1 MIGVLALQGDFSKH
15 IHILNILGIPSI
27 EVRYL
32 DQFNKIDGLILPGGE
47 STVISD
53 LIDRHKL
60 RGAIIELS
68 KEKPILGTCAGLIMM
83 SKNIDDNKVDTLGIL
98 DLHVKRNAYGAQLHS
113 FNENLEIRMG
123 GESTFIS
130 ASFIRAPKI
139 SKTGTDIEILSTFNG
154 YPVAVK
160 EGKHI
165 GLAFHPELNTELL
178 FHNYL
183 FKNLKESVELPIAN

>member
-15 IHILNILGIPSI
+15 IHILNLLGIPSI

-32 DQFNKIDGLILPGGE
+32 DQFEKIDGLILPGGE

-53 LIDRHKL
+53 LIDRNKL

-83 SKNIDDNKVDTLGIL
+83 SKNIDDNKVETLGIL

-165 GLAFHPELNTELL
+165 GLAFHPELQLL
-178 FHNYL
+178 Q
-183 FKNLKESVELPIAN
+183 NLQLMYFLQV

>member
-15 IHILNILGIPSI
+15 IHILNLLGIPSI

-32 DQFNKIDGLILPGGE
+32 DQFEKIDGLILPGGE

-53 LIDRHKL
+53 LIDRNKL

-68 KEKPILGTCAGLIMM
+68 KEKPILGTCAGLILM

-113 FNENLEIRMG
+113 FNKNLEIRME

-154 YPVAVK
+154 HPVAVK

-183 FKNLKESVELPIAN
+183 FKNLKESVEIPIAN

>member
-1 MIGVLALQGDFSKH
+1 MIGVLALQGNFSKH
-15 IHILNILGIPSI
+15 IHILNLLGIPSI
-27 EVRYL
+27 EIRYL
-32 DQFNKIDGLILPGGE
+32 DQFKNIDGLILPGGE

-53 LIDRHKL
+53 LIDRNNL
-60 RGAIIELS
+60 RDAIIKLS
-68 KEKPILGTCAGLIMM
+68 KEKPILGTCAGLILM
-83 SKNIDDNKVDTLGIL
+83 SKDINDNKVDSLGIL
-98 DLHVKRNAYGAQLHS
+98 NLHVERNAYGTQFHS
-113 FNENLEIRMG
+113 FNEDIEVRME

-139 SKTGTDIEILSTFNG
+139 SKIGDNIEVLSTYNE

-160 EGKHI
+160 QGKHI

-183 FKNLKESVELPIAN
+183 FKNPKERVEIASAN